1 MPRHPIVTA
10 PRMPQDAPVSDR
22 SDNRTAPHI
31 VAPAPSQG
39 QDDTPHPRG
48 GGGPPEAAVPRAP
61 RSPSDA
67 SAAQI
72 FGTSREVVSGTRF
85 GGGPALNPA
94 SRPGGDDIGHDDGP
108 DSAQEFGG
116 TRSDGGGPA
125 HAFIPSSADAHRISA
140 LGCASWDSLKV
151 AARTDPD
158 LFMEFVLR
166 EKTASTVEIPG
177 RGIQGDPVVQHRIH
191 VEMQAAVTEHL
202 HVVIEGHPECGKT
215 MQIGVGRAL
224 MAIGRNVDTQGA
236 LIGNTQGAAAKTL
249 TSIKTYIERS
259 DEYRAVF
266 PKVRP
271 GGLWTSTAITV
282 ERMSA
287 SRDPTVQTVGYHGDI
302 LGSRLHWWVA
312 DDFLDHENTRTEEA
326 RREAETWFR
335 RSVLTRELDGA
346 WGAFLTNSWHERD
359 MTASLK
365 RDGWKKLVFPVLDE
379 HGQPTWPERW
389 PLHRIKARIP
399 IIGVS
404 DYVRLFLCKPR
415 DDSSRTFMPEAV
427 ELCFE
432 NGRGYTLM
440 EHISDDLEAGGALVI
455 TGVDIGASRRRGG
468 KTVLSTLAIHP
479 DRRTQVLALRSG
491 RGGSSWLFEQMADVA
506 ERFAGVMVVEN
517 NGIQKMVVEVAQQR
531 GEDIAVPIYPFQT
544 NRNKYAP
551 ETGIPTMAAEFDVGK
566 WILPEQ
572 DNIEMQELAMDL
584 DSYDPEMH
592 TGDHLMATWM
602 ARTYGRRL
610 MRRATGEPT
619 GSITV
624 HAAGDRERGRSIDSS
639 VRRAVVRRDLEH
651 AMAKETDAVAKA
663 MMTLELVKLQ
673 RREAARSGAITLEDL
688 RIDT

>member
-1 MPRHPIVTA
+1 MPGPG
-10 PRMPQDAPVSDR
+10 R
-22 SDNRTAPHI
+22 SE
-31 VAPAPSQG
+31 SG
-39 QDDTPHPRG
+39 
-48 GGGPPEAAVPRAP
+48 AV
-61 RSPSDA
+61 
-67 SAAQI
+67 
-72 FGTSREVVSGTRF
+72 V
-85 GGGPALNPA
+85 
-94 SRPGGDDIGHDDGP
+94 GP
-108 DSAQEFGG
+108 DSAQDRSG
-116 TRSDGGGPA
+116 TRLDAGPA
-125 HAFIPSSADAHRISA
+125 HAVVPSAEAHRISA

-177 RGIQGDPVVQHRIH
+177 RGIQGDPVIQHRIH
-191 VEMQAAVTEHL
+191 IEMQEAVTEHR

-215 MQIGVGRAL
+215 MQIGVGRTL
-224 MAIGRNVDTQGA
+224 MAIGQNVDTQGA
-236 LIGNTQGAAAKTL
+236 LIGNTQGAAVKTL

-259 DEYRAVF
+259 DEYHAVF
-266 PKVRP
+266 PKVKP

-335 RSVLTRELDGA
+335 RSVLTRELDNA

-365 RDGWKKLVFPVLDE
+365 RDGWKRLIFPVLDE
-379 HGQPTWPERW
+379 HGVPTWPERW

-432 NGRGYTLM
+432 NGRGYSLLDGID
-440 EHISDDLEAGGALVI
+440 EDDATFALVI

-468 KTVLSTLAIHP
+468 KTVLSTLGIHA
-479 DRRTQVLALRSG
+479 DKRVQQLALRSG

-506 ERFAGVMVVEN
+506 ERFGGVMVVEN

-531 GEDIAVPIYPFQT
+531 GEDIAAPIYPFQT

-566 WILPEQ
+566 WILPDK
-572 DNIEMQELAMDL
+572 DNLEMQELAMDL
-584 DSYDPEMH
+584 DSYDPELH

-602 ARTYGRRL
+602 ARTYARRL
-610 MRRATGEPT
+610 MRRASGEASGT
-619 GSITV
+619 ITV
-624 HAAGDRERGRSIDSS
+624 HAAGDRERSRAIDAS
-639 VRRAVVRRDLEH
+639 VKRERERAGLAAALERE
-651 AMAKETDAVAKA
+651 KDAVARA
-663 MMTLELVKLQ
+663 LITAELAKFE
-673 RREAARSGAITLEDL
+673 RREAARAGAITLDDL
-688 RIDT
+688 QVGT